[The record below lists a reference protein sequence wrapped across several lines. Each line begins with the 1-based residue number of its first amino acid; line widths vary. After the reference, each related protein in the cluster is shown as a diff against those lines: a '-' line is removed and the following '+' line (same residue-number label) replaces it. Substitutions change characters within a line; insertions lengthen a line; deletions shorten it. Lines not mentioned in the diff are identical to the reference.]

1 MDLPSGWPSRFIAY
15 NYTKL
20 KIGHSQMSPASRA
33 RISSSTASNIV
44 LPPPF
49 RLVTLREVGDA
60 FSHAMAHAAEEGAG
74 TLVYVGRFDLAE
86 FAVVLEPD
94 EPLRTAR
101 RTLYAGMTA
110 LADALSVLA
119 PPETPVTIDWPDA
132 IKVNLGLVGGGRLGW
147 PADANE
153 NEVPQWMV
161 FGAMIRLVSL
171 SENDAGLRPLTAA
184 LEDEGFDSEAS
195 DRMVEAFA
203 RHFMVILD
211 TWQER
216 GFAGVAKNYLPYLA
230 SEPLGSDA
238 EKGLRR
244 AIDENGDLLVRRM
257 AKVDM
262 GKADEQRRPLL
273 PVLTQPSWFDPQTR
287 GPRS

>member
-1 MDLPSGWPSRFIAY
+1 
-15 NYTKL
+15 
-20 KIGHSQMSPASRA
+20 MSPATRT
-33 RISSSTASNIV
+33 RISSSTAPDIV

-94 EPLRTAR
+94 EPLRMAR
-101 RTLYAGMTA
+101 RTLYAGMAA
-110 LADALSVLA
+110 LADALSVIA
-119 PPETPVTIDWPDA
+119 PPETPITIDWPDA
-132 IKVNLGLVGGGRLGW
+132 IRVNLGLVGGGRLGW
-147 PADANE
+147 PADADE
-153 NEVPQWMV
+153 NELPPWMV

-171 SENDAGLRPLTAA
+171 SEDEAGLRPLTSA
-184 LEDEGFDSEAS
+184 LEEEGFDGEAS

-203 RHFMVILD
+203 RHFMMILD

-216 GFAGVAKNYLPYLA
+216 GFSGVAKTYLPYL
-230 SEPLGSDA
+230 GSDS
-238 EKGLRR
+238 EKGVRR
-244 AIDENGDLLVRRM
+244 DIDENGDLLVRR
-257 AKVDM
+257 A
-262 GKADEQRRPLL
+262 GKADVQRRKLL
-273 PVLTQPSWFDPQTR
+273 PALAQPSWFDPQTG